1 MGSPYERVPVMTMSE
16 SASLPAATSG
26 RGSGGSDKPQRVG
39 SGWGRRLLTAFA
51 ICVYLYLFLPLINI
65 IVFTF
70 NEPKGRYNLSWD
82 GFTLGNWAHPF
93 ADEELTNA
101 FGRSLQVAVIA
112 VTISL
117 VMGSLMAIALA
128 RYRFTGS
135 KITEVFLVLPLTTP
149 EIVLG
154 ASLYQLFLGRNVTLG
169 ATTVIIAHIMFCVSF
184 VALTV
189 KARVRGFDWSL
200 EDAAMDL
207 GASPLRTF
215 RKITFPLIL
224 PGIMAAALLSFALS
238 MDDYIITDFTK
249 GEFST
254 FPIQVNNAFRVS
266 FPPQV
271 NVLATMVLVVS
282 VLLLVLTSARRRPGA
297 L

>member
-1 MGSPYERVPVMTMSE
+1 MVMSE
-16 SASLPAATSG
+16 GAAPPYLLRELEEPGKSRKGQTSSRPA
-26 RGSGGSDKPQRVG
+26 GSR
-39 SGWGRRLLTAFA
+39 WGRRILTAFA
-51 ICVYLYLFLPLINI
+51 CLVYLYLFLPLINI

-70 NEPKGRYNLSWD
+70 NDPAGRYNISWD
-82 GFTLGNWAHPF
+82 GFTINNWLDPF
-93 ADEELTNA
+93 KDKELTDA
-101 FGRSLQVAVIA
+101 FIRSLQVAVLSISIA
-112 VTISL
+112 LI
-117 VMGSLMAIALA
+117 MGSLVAIALA

-135 KITEVFLVLPLTTP
+135 RSIEIFLVLPLTTP

-154 ASLYQLFLGRNVTLG
+154 ASLYQLFLGRNVVLG
-169 ATTVIIAHIMFCVSF
+169 FSTVVIAHVMFCVSF

-189 KARVRGFDWSL
+189 KARVRGFDWTL

-207 GASPLRTF
+207 GASPWRSF

-238 MDDYIITDFTK
+238 LDDYIVTDFTK
-249 GEFST
+249 GEFTT

-271 NVLATMVLVVS
+271 NVLATIVLIMS
-282 VLLLVLTSARRRPGA
+282 VLLLVLTSVRGEKGA
-297 L
+297 SR

>member
-1 MGSPYERVPVMTMSE
+1 MMAEGAAPPVLVEAET
-16 SASLPAATSG
+16 G
-26 RGSGGSDKPQRVG
+26 RPGRRGSDKPVRAG
-39 SGWGRRLLTAFA
+39 SPWGRRLLAAFA
-51 ICVYLYLFLPLINI
+51 VCVYVYLFLPLINI
-65 IVFTF
+65 VVYTF
-70 NEPKGRYNLSWD
+70 NNPKGRYNLSWD
-82 GFTLGNWAHPF
+82 GFTLQNWAHPF
-93 ADEELTNA
+93 ADKELTDA
-101 FGRSLQVAVIA
+101 FGRSLQVAVLS
-112 VTISL
+112 VTIAL

-135 KITEVFLVLPLTTP
+135 KITEIFLVLPLTTP

-169 ATTVIIAHIMFCVSF
+169 RSTVIIAHVMFCVSF

-207 GASPLRTF
+207 GATPLRTF
-215 RKITFPLIL
+215 WKVTFPLIL

-249 GEFST
+249 GEFAT

-271 NVLATMVLVVS
+271 NVLATIVLVVS
-282 VLLLVLTSARRRPGA
+282 VLLLVLSSARRRPGTV
-297 L
+297 